1 MNREHFL
8 ERLSELLAKVP
19 EAERGEMLQYYRDYF
34 EDAGAENEAEVLR
47 TLGSPEAV
55 AQGLLRDL
63 GETPV
68 TTASPAD
75 RAVVEYGKIIR
86 EEPAFPPVSVEEPSE
101 QSNREVPERT
111 ANRLSG
117 GMLVLTIILL
127 LFALPIMIPLA
138 LAAVAIV
145 CALIVAWLALCLV
158 SLCVTAALFVA
169 MIALIVTGVGCMFIS
184 PAVGACVFGAGL
196 VVGGIGFLSL
206 IVTVLLTGAATPA
219 IFRGVGRLF
228 RHGRKD

>member
-19 EAERGEMLQYYRDYF
+19 EAEREEMLQYYRDYF
-34 EDAGAENEAEVLR
+34 EDAGAENEAEVLC

-55 AQGLLRDL
+55 AEGLLRDL

-68 TTASPAD
+68 MTASPGD
-75 RAVVEYGKIIR
+75 RAVVEYGKTIR
-86 EEPAFPPVSVEEPSE
+86 EESVFPPVSAEGPTGQMS
-101 QSNREVPERT
+101 REVPEQT
-111 ANRLSG
+111 SNRLSA
-117 GMLVLTIILL
+117 GMLVLIIILM

-138 LAAVAIV
+138 LAAVAV
-145 CALIVAWLALCLV
+145 VFALIVAWLALCLA
-158 SLCVTAALFVA
+158 SLCMTAALFVA
-169 MIALIVTGVGCMFIS
+169 MIALIVTGVGCMFLS

-219 IFRGVGRLF
+219 IFRGAGRLL
-228 RHGRKD
+228 RHGRRD